1 MYFKNK
7 QKTVTLLV
15 ILTMSTKEFD
25 RTILARV
32 WQNCPCQTLQLYF
45 RRLIQKTV
53 NTVDNSRCAENIIH
67 QTTRIAHV
75 KLCSFIL
82 EDQNKTTVN
91 TVDNTGFQKLFWP
104 KYLFALHLRI
114 KNIKRIP
121 IKNYTHVIKLLS
133 FAIVIIPV

>member
-1 MYFKNK
+1 MEVINSNSNRLSHWKWSAFGRIYGSCDENK
-7 QKTVTLLV
+7 EWESQWTGSFSIEWQVLIVTVVNGLQVKCTSWKK
-15 ILTMSTKEFD
+15 IFD
-25 RTILARV
+25 RITHA
-32 WQNCPCQTLQLYF
+32 
-45 RRLIQKTV
+45 
-53 NTVDNSRCAENIIH
+53 
-67 QTTRIAHV
+67 

-82 EDQNKTTVN
+82 EDQNKKTVN